1 MSSATTQR
9 ITTPTSA
16 APTVWWER
24 LQGKTTGDSL
34 PASVAERLQWYG
46 RQVRRSRILNYGLEI
61 VIIVLAGSIPAATTL
76 GASAVVAGVLGAVV
90 TALAGL
96 RQVLRSQ
103 ENWIRCSG
111 TLVALQ
117 REVVLWSSGNAPY
130 DGEDATQAL
139 VANVEALVAQET
151 AQWTQQREQ
160 SGSGKRS
167 ASVSK

>member
-1 MSSATTQR
+1 MTATTER
-9 ITTPTSA
+9 A

-24 LQGKTTGDSL
+24 LQGKTTGDAL
-34 PASVAERLQWYG
+34 PSSVAERLQWYG

-61 VIIVLAGSIPAATTL
+61 LILVMAASIPAATTL

-90 TALAGL
+90 TALAGM

-117 REVVLWSSGNAPY
+117 RETVLWSSGNPPY
-130 DGEDATQAL
+130 DGDDATQIL

>member
-1 MSSATTQR
+1 VDAVTA
-9 ITTPTSA
+9 I
-16 APTVWWER
+16 WWER
-24 LQGKTTGDSL
+24 LQGRTTGDAL
-34 PASVAERLQWYG
+34 PPSVAERMRWFS

-61 VIIVLAGSIPAATTL
+61 IIIVLAASIPAATTL

-96 RQVLRSQ
+96 RQILRSQ

-111 TLVALQ
+111 TLIAMQ
-117 REVVLWSSGNAPY
+117 REVVLWSSGNPPY
-130 DGEDATQAL
+130 DGEDSTQAL
-139 VANVEALVAQET
+139 VANVEALVAQDT

-167 ASVSK
+167 AAVSK

>member
-1 MSSATTQR
+1 MSTATTQR
-9 ITTPTSA
+9 IPTTDST
-16 APTVWWER
+16 APTVWWQR
-24 LQGKTTGDSL
+24 LRGVSGDPL
-34 PASVAERLQWYG
+34 PLSVAERMNWYAG
-46 RQVRRSRILNYGLEI
+46 QVRRHRILNYTLEI
-61 VIIVLAGSIPAATTL
+61 VIIVLAASIPAATTL

-117 REVVLWSSGNAPY
+117 REAVLWGSGNAPY
-130 DGEDATQAL
+130 DDNDSTQVL

-151 AQWTQQREQ
+151 AQWTQQRES

-167 ASVSK
+167 ASVSD

>member
-1 MSSATTQR
+1 MMTTTSERAT
-9 ITTPTSA
+9 PK
-16 APTVWWER
+16 VWWER
-24 LQGKTTGDSL
+24 LQGKTGDSL
-34 PASVAERLQWYG
+34 PFSVAERIQWYG
-46 RQVRRSRILNYGLEI
+46 RQVRRHRILNYGIEV
-61 VIIVLAGSIPAATTL
+61 VIIVLAASIPAATTL
-76 GASAVVAGVLGAVV
+76 GASAMVAGVLGAVV

-117 REVVLWSSGNAPY
+117 REAVLWSSGNAPY
-130 DGEDATQAL
+130 DGADASQTL

-151 AQWTQQREQ
+151 AQWTQQREE